1 MNCRRETVEKDVP
14 PGNRRG
20 LDSVFELYVAGSD
33 TRGRPEGQS
42 YPRSQQ
48 ATREISG
55 PKRYDLILTK
65 EVNVLANGIVKWFN
79 DRKGYGFIQQ
89 ENGEDIFV
97 HYSSINMPGYKSLAE
112 GEQVT
117 FEVEEGDRGP
127 VAKNVQKL

>member
-1 MNCRRETVEKDVP
+1 MIAGFSNWVGLASKDCF
-14 PGNRRG
+14 
-20 LDSVFELYVAGSD
+20 L
-33 TRGRPEGQS
+33 GQS
-42 YPRSQQ
+42 DDLK
-48 ATREISG
+48 SG
-55 PKRYDLILTK
+55 AYGLILKK

>member
-1 MNCRRETVEKDVP
+1 LIIAGFSKWVDLASKDCF
-14 PGNRRG
+14 
-20 LDSVFELYVAGSD
+20 L
-33 TRGRPEGQS
+33 GQS
-42 YPRSQQ
+42 GDLRS
-48 ATREISG
+48 G
-55 PKRYDLILTK
+55 LILKK

-79 DRKGYGFIQQ
+79 DRKGFGFIQQ

>member
-1 MNCRRETVEKDVP
+1 LIIAGFSKWVDLASKDCF
-14 PGNRRG
+14 
-20 LDSVFELYVAGSD
+20 L
-33 TRGRPEGQS
+33 GQS
-42 YPRSQQ
+42 GDLRS
-48 ATREISG
+48 G
-55 PKRYDLILTK
+55 YGLILKK

-79 DRKGYGFIQQ
+79 DRKGFGFIQQ

>member
-1 MNCRRETVEKDVP
+1 LK
-14 PGNRRG
+14 
-20 LDSVFELYVAGSD
+20 
-33 TRGRPEGQS
+33 
-42 YPRSQQ
+42 
-48 ATREISG
+48 
-55 PKRYDLILTK
+55 K
-65 EVNVLANGIVKWFN
+65 EVSVLANGIVKWFN

-97 HYSSINMPGYKSLAE
+97 HYSSIDMAGYKSLAE